1 MKSFLLTSALLV
13 GPTVGFAPSSF
24 HGVVVL
30 GGFNVDHDSSPT
42 STSTATM
49 TSTSSVTSYSSRILT
64 TRIYATTAPEPL
76 ATEGDWSAYLDSEST
91 GYIYYFNSV
100 TGESTWEKP
109 TPTFPTD
116 MSTTTTAS
124 SSSSTTKED
133 RKAERQRKREQRKQ
147 ETSSATATT
156 AVAGGGGG
164 GLFGGLFGGSRS
176 TANINDKDDDGK
188 PSSSSS
194 SSQQLSKTEQLSNL
208 RSRAQNTEFLT
219 ELDSVIAEAEEAI
232 AIADKVS
239 KAPPKIKGGFFS
251 SLGFISGME
260 AVEEVETLIVDAEER
275 TTRAL
280 EDIFSGFG
288 FGTGSGGGGGGDISS
303 STSTTTK
310 KLDAPPP
317 VVEENIWVEG
327 LKNLFLN
334 AFDSFIPPPTMTTTS
349 AGKKIDIDATTT
361 SSKLSSPSSTTLT
374 TSPKVE
380 QPKKKAEVSESDFL
394 DVIWG
399 AETSA
404 RPTLNIAEMM
414 KAFKLRSVEEEA
426 TTTTTIVDEEFK
438 TVTLDVALQ
447 VKAHPEK
454 VSWGGEDAGF
464 VVGRTFGIFDG
475 VSGAAKEKGKK
486 LYSKSLAD
494 SMKKST
500 VTAMASTNGD
510 GLTVKQLTDN
520 LTMAKELA
528 DEEATG
534 ASTAVVASI
543 GSDNI
548 LRALNLGDSVCLVLR
563 DGAVAAR
570 TREIIHYFDCPYQ
583 LGDDSPDRP
592 RDGTTLQAEIY
603 KGDIIVAGSDG
614 VFDNLSD
621 ADVCDIVSSLGP
633 RIKSSVIAKT
643 IVDKSRAVSLD
654 PMSVTPYSTVA
665 RGRSGYSAYK
675 NGRGGKVDDISC
687 IVVKASGARGSR
699 GETAD

>member
-1 MKSFLLTSALLV
+1 MRSFLLTATLLL
-13 GPTVGFAPSSF
+13 GPTTSVVGFAPSPF
-24 HGVVVL
+24 HGVGV
-30 GGFNVDHDSSPT
+30 GGS
-42 STSTATM
+42 
-49 TSTSSVTSYSSRILT
+49 TSTSSDNNCPVNHDARITKSHVPSSSSTSSSRVT
-64 TRIYATTAPEPL
+64 TTTAAAAATTSTRLYSAPEPL

-91 GYIYYFNSV
+91 GYIYYFNTV

-109 TPTFPTD
+109 TPTFPTV
-116 MSTTTTAS
+116 TAS
-124 SSSSTTKED
+124 SSTVTTKED
-133 RKAERQRKREQRKQ
+133 RRAERQRKREQRKK
-147 ETSSATATT
+147 EMEMSG
-156 AVAGGGGG
+156 AVGGGGGG
-164 GLFGGLFGGSRS
+164 GLFRGFFGGGSGGES
-176 TANINDKDDDGK
+176 KSDAKDA
-188 PSSSSS
+188 PP
-194 SSQQLSKTEQLSNL
+194 SKTEQLSNL
-208 RSRAQNTEFLT
+208 RSIASNTEFLT

-232 AIADKVS
+232 AIADKVTT
-239 KAPPKIKGGFFS
+239 APPKNKGGFFS

-260 AVEEVETLIVDAEER
+260 AVEEAETLISDAEER
-275 TTRAL
+275 TSKAF

-288 FGTGSGGGGGGDISS
+288 FGGGSSTKTAASTATASS
-303 STSTTTK
+303 TTSSKPSDAKATSTTTSSSSST
-310 KLDAPPP
+310 P
-317 VVEENIWVEG
+317 VAEENIWVEG
-327 LKNLFLN
+327 LKNLFMN
-334 AFDSFIPPPTMTTTS
+334 AFDSFIPPPDTTTS
-349 AGKKIDIDATTT
+349 TGKKIAIDDTTSTSSSTAAATTT
-361 SSKLSSPSSTTLT
+361 TTT
-374 TSPKVE
+374 PKKE
-380 QPKKKAEVSESDFL
+380 PTKKAEVSDSDFL

-414 KAFKLRSVEEEA
+414 KAFKLRSVEEE
-426 TTTTTIVDEEFK
+426 TTTTTTVVGEEFK
-438 TVTLDVALQ
+438 TLTLDVALQ

-464 VVGRTFGIFDG
+464 VVGRTFGVFDG
-475 VSGAAKEKGKK
+475 VSGATKEKGKK
-486 LYSKSLAD
+486 LYSRSLAD

-500 VTAMASTNGD
+500 STATSAGE
-510 GLTVKQLTDN
+510 GLTVKQITDY
-520 LTMAKELA
+520 LASAKELA

-592 RDGTTLQAEIY
+592 RDGTTLQAEIF

-633 RIKSSVIAKT
+633 RSKSSVIAKT
-643 IVDKSRAVSLD
+643 IVDKSRTVSLD

-665 RGRSGYSAYK
+665 RGKSGYSAYK
-675 NGRGGKVDDISC
+675 NGRGGKIDDISC
-687 IVVKASGARGSR
+687 IVVKAS
-699 GETAD
+699 